1 MGRREWSEG
10 RGGQIHSYVCRVHE
24 FCIQLV
30 KLLPAVCV
38 CVCLSVQLIA
48 AGVLDK
54 RDYPGFTEESG
65 ILPDKDD
72 DGSDDDYEVELVE
85 EEPAFLRGQTKLT
98 ANVSPVRIVKV
109 RLCTVLL

>member
-1 MGRREWSEG
+1 MQPSQTSFFKES
-10 RGGQIHSYVCRVHE
+10 SDVAVLYVS
-24 FCIQLV
+24 
-30 KLLPAVCV
+30 
-38 CVCLSVQLIA
+38 VCLSVCLSVCPSDQLIA

-109 RLCTVLL
+109 PLP

>member
-1 MGRREWSEG
+1 M
-10 RGGQIHSYVCRVHE
+10 C
-24 FCIQLV
+24 
-30 KLLPAVCV
+30 VCV
-38 CVCLSVQLIA
+38 CVCVCVQLIA

-109 RLCTVLL
+109 CLCTVLL